1 MSSTGNTAIE
11 CRSLSPEFNP
21 SVYLPVLL
29 HGRLRSFLHEEVS
42 AYLVLPRA
50 ASESSRED
58 HELSLCLLGN
68 NGLGEKGSPLGLSAE
83 ETVEPRLPSL
93 QRRYKALAGGPQL
106 RVPGKDSASF
116 WQGQQKQG
124 QRAPA
129 KEGGW
134 RHKGVCGLQEML
146 ATGLQMKQARGQ
158 DIPLYLIS
166 LPRTEK
172 DVCSKASVPSLQS
185 LTAFVSAEHTIL
197 LVGCLPSLQ
206 TLHATCKRCIK
217 SRHQT
222 GIKVGW

>member
-1 MSSTGNTAIE
+1 MSFREQWSWGEGEPYGPLCRGN
-11 CRSLSPEFNP
+11 CRAPPPFSAKRLQSL
-21 SVYLPVLL
+21 
-29 HGRLRSFLHEEVS
+29 GW
-42 AYLVLPRA
+42 
-50 ASESSRED
+50 
-58 HELSLCLLGN
+58 
-68 NGLGEKGSPLGLSAE
+68 
-83 ETVEPRLPSL
+83 
-93 QRRYKALAGGPQL
+93 GPQL
-106 RVPGKDSASF
+106 RVPGKDSASC

-124 QRAPA
+124 QRAAA

-134 RHKGVCGLQEML
+134 RHQGVCGPQEML
-146 ATGLQMKQARGQ
+146 ATGLQMEQARGQ

-217 SRHQT
+217 QA
-222 GIKVGW
+222 